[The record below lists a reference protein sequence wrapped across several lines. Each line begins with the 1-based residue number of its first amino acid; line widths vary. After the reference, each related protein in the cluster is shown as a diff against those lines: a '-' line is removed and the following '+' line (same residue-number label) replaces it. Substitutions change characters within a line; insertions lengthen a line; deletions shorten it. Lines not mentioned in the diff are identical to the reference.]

1 MIIRKILYHPNFIRK
16 FKKLERHIQIQAVK
30 IEKLFRDNPLH
41 PSIRFHPLK
50 GELKGMWSI
59 SVSLNI
65 RIIGRRMENGDI
77 VFLSIGKHDIYQS
90 L

>member
-1 MIIRKILYHPNFIRK
+1 MLVAKILYHPDFVK
-16 FKKLERHIQIQAVK
+16 SFKKLERPIQLQAVK
-30 IEKLFRDNPLH
+30 TEKMFRDNPLH

-50 GELKGMWSI
+50 GELSGLWSL
-59 SVSLNI
+59 SVNLKI

-77 VFLSIGKHDIYQS
+77 VFLSIGKHDLYQA